1 MDYEFFRF
9 FDTSL
14 DSGQEYYGTTGCFLV
29 MARKTLSISEEA
41 YKALYRAKGKNESL
55 TEAILRLAGRGA
67 KGNLL
72 ECIRTTTPNNRL
84 ANNIERVL
92 ETRNSVHI
100 RSAHEETVRKKQ
112 MTKAA
117 RAIDRLR
124 ESSKTPGW
132 SGAERSASDGM
143 LDGSRNLLL
152 CCRNEVQHLGRDGRG
167 LSRKERLRQG
177 VHIENVFG
185 KGEREFA

>member
-1 MDYEFFRF
+1 VYRDLTKLESFH
-9 FDTSL
+9 SL
-14 DSGQEYYGTTGCFLV
+14 IPSFSC
-29 MARKTLSISEEA
+29 
-41 YKALYRAKGKNESL
+41 
-55 TEAILRLAGRGA
+55 LA
-67 KGNLL
+67 
-72 ECIRTTTPNNRL
+72 RL
-84 ANNIERVL
+84 ANKLKRVL
-92 ETRNSVHI
+92 EKRNSVHI
-100 RSAHEETVRKKQ
+100 RSAHEETVRKRQ

-132 SGAERSASDGM
+132 SGAERSESGGM

-177 VHIENVFG
+177 STLKMCLG
-185 KGEREFA
+185 RGERVRLAKCLFAKNSQHFLEKPWLT